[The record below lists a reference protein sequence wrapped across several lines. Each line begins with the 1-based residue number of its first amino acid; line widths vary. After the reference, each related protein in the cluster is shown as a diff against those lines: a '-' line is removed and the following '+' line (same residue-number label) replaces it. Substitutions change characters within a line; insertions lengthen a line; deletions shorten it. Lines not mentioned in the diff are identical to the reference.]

1 MRFESC
7 AITNTGRRGNNE
19 DSHLHEPTLGVFG
32 VADGMGGYV
41 GGEIAS
47 QLVVETLEAMYR
59 RFRRDPDA
67 TFPSRLDPSKNYD
80 ENQLIAA
87 IRLAHSAI
95 CAHRVG
101 QLSDMGSTVVALALR
116 PGRSEAVIG
125 HVGDSRLYRL
135 RNGQLQQ
142 LTCDHSLFEDL
153 RRAGGKTEIVSKRE
167 CPYANLITR
176 AVGLDNHSEPDVTTV
191 RVQPGDVYLLCSDGL
206 SDPLTEPRMA
216 EILSGACARPGGL
229 EIATE
234 QLVKAAY
241 DAGSKDNITAVT
253 LRMQAA

>member
-19 DSHLHEPTLGVFG
+19 DSHLHEPGLGVFG
-32 VADGMGGYV
+32 VADGMGGYA

-47 QLVVETLEAMYR
+47 QLVVETMEALYR
-59 RFRRDPDA
+59 RFRRDPEA
-67 TFPSRLDPSKNYD
+67 TFPSRFDPRKSFD
-80 ENQLIAA
+80 ENQLIVA

-95 CAHRVG
+95 CAHRIG
-101 QLSDMGSTVVALALR
+101 ELADMGSTVVALALR
-116 PGRSEAVIG
+116 PGQPEAVIG

-135 RNGQLQQ
+135 RHGSLAQ
-142 LTCDHSLFEDL
+142 LTCDHSLLEDL
-153 RRAGGKTEIVSKRE
+153 RRVGGAQEMASKRD
-167 CPYANLITR
+167 CPFANLITR
-176 AVGLDNHSEPDVTTV
+176 VVGLENHCEPDVATV
-191 RVQPGDVYLLCSDGL
+191 EVRRGDLYLLCSDGL

-216 EILSGACARPGGL
+216 EILGAASEKPGGL
-229 EIATE
+229 QLATE